1 MSGIECQKIIVP
13 PRHYADLRFMSKRV
27 LIVDDHPVVCHAIS
41 LALASIGYETIGE
54 ASDGINALQMIESL
68 KPDMVILD
76 IGLEGMDGLAVLKRI
91 TREKLATRVLVFTS
105 QIKETF
111 ATRCLHAGASG
122 FVSKSEPI
130 TQLIKAV
137 GIISEGY
144 VHFPR
149 DAIPLFAGAVASD
162 DLGNLTD
169 REMQVLKLLADG
181 LPNREIAERLNLS
194 SKTVSGHKINILM
207 KLNVTSVIEL
217 ASIAKQHNLI

>member
-1 MSGIECQKIIVP
+1 
-13 PRHYADLRFMSKRV
+13 MSKRV
-27 LIVDDHPVVCHAIS
+27 LIVDDHPVICHAIRQ
-41 LALASIGYETIGE
+41 ALESVGYETIGE

-76 IGLEGMDGLAVLKRI
+76 ISLEGMDGLAALKRI

-111 ATRCLHAGASG
+111 ATRCLQAGASG

-137 GIISEGY
+137 ETISEGY

-149 DAIPLFAGAVASD
+149 DVIPLFAGAAGTGASD

-169 REMQVLKLLADG
+169 REMQVLKLLAEG
-181 LPNREIAERLNLS
+181 LPNREIADRLNLS

-207 KLNVTSVIEL
+207 KLNVTSVVEL